1 MSQRTDCERARS
13 IRLWMSMFSSIG
25 SARRLHAPL
34 GKRDE
39 ADFYIETNQRALK
52 LNPSSILEDVNAS
65 SLRINYR
72 KTVQLKP
79 CVFMSRLSNLIA
91 IPDLMLRYCTVYNM
105 TSSELGQHKKRL
117 DDDHFRAKC
126 PNCSRHRDICY

>member
-65 SLRINYR
+65 SLKI
-72 KTVQLKP
+72 T
-79 CVFMSRLSNLIA
+79 IA
-91 IPDLMLRYCTVYNM
+91 KRYN
-105 TSSELGQHKKRL
+105 
-117 DDDHFRAKC
+117 
-126 PNCSRHRDICY
+126 